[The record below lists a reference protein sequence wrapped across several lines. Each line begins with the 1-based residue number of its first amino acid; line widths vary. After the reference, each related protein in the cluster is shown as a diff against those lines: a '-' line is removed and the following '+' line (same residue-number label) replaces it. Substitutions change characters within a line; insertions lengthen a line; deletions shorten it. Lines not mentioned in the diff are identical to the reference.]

1 MAETETVAVVE
12 GPKGTAKILEIW
24 DNGRLV
30 EHQVEVDGQLTTAA
44 NLGDAYIIAGEKV
57 GKPV

>member
-1 MAETETVAVVE
+1 MPESETVAVVE
-12 GPKGTAKILEIW
+12 GPKGSAKIVEVW
-24 DNGRLV
+24 DQGRLLEHHV
-30 EHQVEVDGQLTTAA
+30 EMNGETITAA